1 VERQHGEET
10 LTPEPAGAL
19 DLLMDMEI
27 PLQVRFGKTV
37 MVLGDVLAI
46 EEGSVVEFHRPPEE
60 PVEILVNGRV
70 VAWGTLIEVEGNY
83 GVRIAEVAAPQETAK
98 QGEENA

>member
-1 VERQHGEET
+1 M
-10 LTPEPAGAL
+10 TPSQEPAGAL

-27 PLQVRFGKTV
+27 PIQVRFGKTV
-37 MVLGDVLAI
+37 MVLRDVLAI

-70 VAWGTLIEVEGNY
+70 VAWGMLIALEGNY
-83 GVRIAEVAAPQETAK
+83 GVRIAEVAAPQEATK
-98 QGEENA
+98 EGEENG